1 MTDNL
6 IYCYDSTGASCTCG
20 PFPSLSCR
28 VVFQAAH
35 LTNTLAGL
43 NPTFRL
49 YPCSQILAPDSCQSV
64 TYSSFMQPLQVFL
77 QTEYTTIFS
86 FILLFL
92 ALILGHC
99 SIFFFDRVSLASPT
113 VNFDVVS
120 MTHFCQ
126 VL

>member
-20 PFPSLSCR
+20 PFPSLSYR
-28 VVFQAAH
+28 LVFQAAD
-35 LTNTLAGL
+35 LTITIAGL
-43 NPTFRL
+43 DPTIRL

-64 TYSSFMQPLQVFL
+64 TYSSFMQPFQVLLQI
-77 QTEYTTIFS
+77 EYSPIFS

-99 SIFFFDRVSLASPT
+99 SIFL
-113 VNFDVVS
+113 
-120 MTHFCQ
+120 
-126 VL
+126 LG